1 VADRRHLPL
10 ELTIVVR
17 LVRKM
22 APLCLNRRRHR
33 PPLRS
38 SRLVTTRATM
48 ATPTPKRKGKEKEG
62 VASAPDRTTAGRTAD
77 NHNINYRRLK
87 HNKQTFL
94 IQRPSN
100 NNKKKNLYFIFFLN
114 FKFFALKT

>member
-1 VADRRHLPL
+1 
-10 ELTIVVR
+10 
-17 LVRKM
+17 
-22 APLCLNRRRHR
+22 
-33 PPLRS
+33 
-38 SRLVTTRATM
+38 M

-100 NNKKKNLYFIFFLN
+100 NNKKKTFILFF
-114 FKFFALKT
+114 F